1 MKTGAKIFFGLVAA
15 QALFLLGWAG
25 LHESARH
32 RPEVLLLKGRP
43 VDPQD
48 LLRGDYMILGYD
60 ISNVAVPAVMP
71 ADGGRDVWVM
81 LEKRGRYH
89 EVVRAG
95 FERSEPAPGQVLVR
109 ATLNRSGRV
118 DYGIGK
124 YFVPEGK
131 GTPRFT
137 LLEVEVTV
145 GAGQRLQIKRVLL
158 DGESYP

>member
-1 MKTGAKIFFGLVAA
+1 MNNKTGWFQGFVAL

-25 LHESARH
+25 LHEAARSQSD
-32 RPEVLLLKGRP
+32 VLLLKGRP

-60 ISNVAVPAVMP
+60 ISGLTVPAVMP
-71 ADGGRDVWVM
+71 DDAGRDVWVL
-81 LEKRGRYH
+81 LEKRDRYH
-89 EVVRAG
+89 EAVRAG
-95 FERSEPAPGQVLVR
+95 FERSAPGPGQVLVR
-109 ATLNRSGRV
+109 GALDRSGRI

-137 LLEVEVTV
+137 LLEAEVTV
-145 GAGQRLQIKRVLL
+145 GSGRRLQIKRVLL
-158 DGESYP
+158 DGEAYP